1 MTVGSSI
8 TKLLNAVE
16 QDQDRWM
23 LNDHL
28 GINRCTSRQEL
39 TEMTL
44 RYPTVMIPLRG
55 TKEVLVGDNNHVITP
70 GKMAILPSGTSFNV
84 INMPNDAGE
93 SYQGVVINFDAKV
106 LENFQTLY
114 GSSFDA
120 WDLSPRWQTDQ
131 ADRLLAILADWVAHL
146 QEFGANDVQA
156 RHKLAELLLV
166 MAEGGMAG
174 NLLVDRHS
182 VMSDRI
188 RHRLSLDPAREW
200 RSADVAATEG
210 VSEST
215 LRRMLREENASFRGL
230 LEQVRLEHAV
240 ELVMFTA
247 IPVGEVAHRCG
258 YTSQSRFAGSFRRR
272 FSMSPT
278 ELRASQGREIP
289 QAAAAMG

>member
-1 MTVGSSI
+1 MSADSSI
-8 TKLLNAVE
+8 AKLLHTVV

-23 LNDHL
+23 LNKHL

-55 TKEVLVGDNNHVITP
+55 TKEIQVGDNNHVIMP
-70 GKMAILPSGTSFNV
+70 GTLAILPAGTSFDV
-84 INMPNDAGE
+84 INMPNAAGE
-93 SYQGVVINFDAKV
+93 SYQGVVINFEAKV
-106 LENFQTLY
+106 LESFQTLY
-114 GSSFDA
+114 GSSFDD

-146 QEFGANDVQA
+146 QEFGANDIQA

-182 VMSDRI
+182 IVSDRI
-188 RHRLSLDPAREW
+188 RHRLSLDPARDW
-200 RSADVAATEG
+200 RSADIAASEG

-215 LRRMLREENASFRGL
+215 LRRMLREDNVSFRGL
-230 LEQVRLEHAV
+230 LEQVRLEHAM
-240 ELVMFTA
+240 ELMMFTE

-278 ELRASQGREIP
+278 QLRASQGRGIP
-289 QAAAAMG
+289 QAAIAMG